1 MSTVSLPPGQ
11 RELKAQLKKL
21 IRLVEISIRL
31 NSTMDP
37 EQLVQS
43 IIESATEL
51 LDCEAASLLLVRRNH
66 PETALCCCYRS

>member
-43 IIESATEL
+43 IIQSATEL
-51 LDCEAASLLLVRRNH
+51 LDCEAASLLLFDEIYSEASFCRCH
-66 PETALCCCYRS
+66 RS